1 MKQLRAALFD
11 LDGTLID
18 SEGQYTAFWGEMGR
32 KLRPDIEDFALRIK
46 GTTLT
51 NILTTYFPE
60 HLWADITK
68 AIDDFEETMIFPR
81 IKGAEAFV
89 KDLKSH
95 GVKCIIVTSS
105 PPTKM
110 KVLKGREPEFL
121 QLFDNILTA
130 EDFTASKPDP
140 HCYILGAEVAGCQR
154 EECIVFEDAFT
165 GLEAGMRAGIF
176 TVGLAT
182 GNSREAIQDK
192 CNYVI
197 DDFSDFNYEQ
207 LLSIWNR

>member
-60 HLWADITK
+60 HMWADITK

-165 GLEAGMRAGIF
+165 GLEAGMRAEIF

>member
-18 SEGQYTAFWGEMGR
+18 SEGQYTVFWGEMGR

-51 NILTTYFPE
+51 NILTTYFPK

-154 EECIVFEDAFT
+154 EECAVFEDAFT
-165 GLEAGMRAGIF
+165 GLEAGMRAGIY

-182 GNSREAIQDK
+182 GNSREAIKDK